1 MNSYHFI
8 GTGLISE
15 EIEKQWSETQAI
27 KEKISRLVTDCGM
40 KIVSRTSAD
49 FEGSG
54 NTLVWILA
62 ESHLVVHFWVSEGF
76 ITIDLH
82 VCDYQVSNLDRA
94 QKLKRTLSEYCFRPM
109 YNYWQELTLPQPHQ
123 IVRSI

>member
-1 MNSYHFI
+1 MNSYHLI
-8 GTGLISE
+8 GAGLVSE
-15 EIEKQWSETQAI
+15 EIEKQLSEI
-27 KEKISRLVTDCGM
+27 HHVEEKISRLVTESGL
-40 KIVSRTSAD
+40 KIVSQTSAD

-62 ESHLVVHFWVSEGF
+62 ESHLVVHFWISEGF

-82 VCDYQVSNLDRA
+82 ICDYQISNLDRA
-94 QKLKRTLSEYCFRPM
+94 QNLKRTLSEYCFRPLH
-109 YNYWQELTLPQPHQ
+109 NYWQELTLPQPHQ